1 VEGLLTRAF
10 PVFYIMNKFL
20 GLAAALLVVMSTLS
34 CKPDQSPTDQVYTRF
49 SADLDTLIAENETFL
64 EAVRAK
70 ESLPKLQSRFLKLR
84 MLYKRTEAF
93 AEYFSPTT
101 VKQVNGAPLDEIED
115 EENAVFEPGGFQVI
129 EELIYTD
136 EPVDQEE
143 LVRHVRKTH
152 VNIKRIQSLWK
163 DIRITD
169 SHVFDALRLELFR
182 LITLGISGFDTPAS
196 GNAIAESRVVLAS
209 FQSYLD
215 AYEQTIPNYALLSKK
230 VQAADDFM
238 SKSKNFNDFD
248 RATFITKYINPLSQ
262 ALHDDQKKAGIAFIN
277 DQRLLR
283 GDAATLF
290 EKNAFD
296 QEAVVG
302 NPAFRS
308 SPERIALG
316 EKLFYEGR
324 ISGNGKTSCGTC
336 HQPALAYT
344 DGLKTSKGFEKGN
357 IRRNAPTIT
366 YAGLQ
371 QAMFY
376 DLRSPSLEDQ
386 AADVIH
392 NKEEMHGS
400 IERVA
405 EWIKSDV
412 QYSRMFKKAYPDS
425 DSIQA
430 VYLQNAIATFVRS
443 LSPFSS
449 PFDRYMRGEAKALT
463 DNQVA
468 GFNLFMGKA
477 RCGTCHFMPLF
488 NGTIPPDYQ
497 RTESE
502 VLGVTTGSDWAKP
515 VLDSDEGRGVHNR
528 FPQWQHSFKTSTV
541 RNIAKTAPYMHNGAF
556 STLQQVMEFYNE
568 GGGAGLG
575 LVVENQTLAA
585 DKLNLTQKEMELVI
599 EFMESLTD
607 K

>member
-1 VEGLLTRAF
+1 MEGLFRRAF

-20 GLAAALLVVMSTLS
+20 GIVAVLLLMSTLC
-34 CKPDQSPTDQVYTRF
+34 CKPDQSPKDKVYARF
-49 SADLDTLIAENETFL
+49 NADLDTLIVGNERFL

-70 ESLPKLQSRFLKLR
+70 ESLPRLQSRFLKLR
-84 MLYKRTEAF
+84 LLYKKTEAF

-136 EPVDQEE
+136 GPVDQQE
-143 LVRHVRKTH
+143 LVRHVRKTQ

-163 DIRITD
+163 DIQITD

-196 GNAIAESRVVLAS
+196 GNALAESRVVLAS
-209 FQSYLD
+209 FQNYID
-215 AYEQTIPNYALLSKK
+215 AYAQIIPNYKLLQNQVKS
-230 VQAADDFM
+230 ADDFIAG
-238 SKSKNFNDFD
+238 SKNFNEFD
-248 RATFITKYINPLSQ
+248 RAVFITKYINPLSQ
-262 ALHDDQKKAGIAFIN
+262 ALHDNQKKSGIAFID

-324 ISGNGKTSCGTC
+324 ISGNGKTSCGSC
-336 HQPALAYT
+336 HKPALAYT

-357 IRRNAPTIT
+357 IQRNAPTIT

-405 EWIKSDV
+405 EWIRSDAE
-412 QYSRMFKKAYPDS
+412 YSKLFRKAYPDS
-425 DSIQA
+425 DAIQP

-449 PFDRYMRGEAKALT
+449 PFDRYMRGETKALT

-477 RCGTCHFMPLF
+477 RCGTCHFIPLF

-502 VLGVTTGSDWAKP
+502 VLGVTKGTDWLKP
-515 VLDSDEGRGVHNR
+515 ILDSDEGRGTHNR
-528 FPQWQHSFKTSTV
+528 FPQWKHSFKTSTV
-541 RNIAKTAPYMHNGAF
+541 RNISKTAPYMHNGAF

-575 LVVENQTLAA
+575 LAVENQTLAA
-585 DKLNLTQKEMELVI
+585 DKLDLSQKEIEFVI

>member
-1 VEGLLTRAF
+1 VVLL
-10 PVFYIMNKFL
+10 
-20 GLAAALLVVMSTLS
+20 LLMSTLC
-34 CKPDQSPTDQVYTRF
+34 CKPDQSPKDKVYARF
-49 SADLDTLIAENETFL
+49 NADLDTLIVGNERFL

-70 ESLPKLQSRFLKLR
+70 ESLPRLQSRFLKLR
-84 MLYKRTEAF
+84 LLYKKTEAF

-136 EPVDQEE
+136 GPVDQQE
-143 LVRHVRKTH
+143 LVRHVRKTQ

-163 DIRITD
+163 DIQITD

-196 GNAIAESRVVLAS
+196 GNALAESRVVLAS
-209 FQSYLD
+209 FQNYID
-215 AYEQTIPNYALLSKK
+215 AYAQIIPNYKLLQNQVKS
-230 VQAADDFM
+230 ADDFIAG
-238 SKSKNFNDFD
+238 SKNFNEFD
-248 RATFITKYINPLSQ
+248 RAVFITKYINPLSQ
-262 ALHDDQKKAGIAFIN
+262 ALHDNQKKSGIAFIN

-324 ISGNGKTSCGTC
+324 ISGNGKTSCGSC
-336 HQPALAYT
+336 HKPALAYT

-357 IRRNAPTIT
+357 IQRNAPTIT

-405 EWIKSDV
+405 EWIRSDAE
-412 QYSRMFKKAYPDS
+412 YSKLFKKAYPDS
-425 DSIQA
+425 DAIQP

-449 PFDRYMRGEAKALT
+449 PFDRYMRGETKALT

-477 RCGTCHFMPLF
+477 RCGTCHFIPLF

-502 VLGVTTGSDWAKP
+502 VLGVTKGTDWLKP
-515 VLDSDEGRGVHNR
+515 ILDSDEGRGTHNR
-528 FPQWQHSFKTSTV
+528 FPQWKHSFKTSTV
-541 RNIAKTAPYMHNGAF
+541 RNISKTAPYMHNGAF

-575 LVVENQTLAA
+575 LAVENQTLAA
-585 DKLNLTQKEMELVI
+585 DKLDLSQKEIEFVI